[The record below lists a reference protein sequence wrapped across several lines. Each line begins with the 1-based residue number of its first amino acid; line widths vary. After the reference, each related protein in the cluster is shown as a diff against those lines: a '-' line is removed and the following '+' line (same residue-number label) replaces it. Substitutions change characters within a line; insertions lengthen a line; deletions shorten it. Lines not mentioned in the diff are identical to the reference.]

1 MPQNVDSA
9 DSHETTEPTTQKH
22 WPLLAPVA
30 IQRIKRLFS
39 VEGASNAS
47 FDKSMDISPEKVSD
61 GMRPCSSPV
70 SRVEN
75 MKAGEMVRVKAQDA
89 KSGGESIPSAP
100 TLVCASIDDV
110 ASLPSTSIE
119 STTDYIPIKNAVINE
134 HQICNP
140 QSISTPPTMLGSF
153 EMDEKKD
160 LRLLPSHTSD
170 VNEEIKA
177 SDEHKSADYDCS
189 RDNKSIVC
197 DVDKIESL
205 VLASQPSS
213 DILSTVTVKHKESM
227 LEKEESLSS
236 PGNGSIAL
244 FPPKILEKNINEEC
258 VASQLSSSKEVIA
271 HKKSS
276 TNPSIV
282 LSTIDTKQNS
292 NDQLQKLSPAL
303 YLNIDSSNSC
313 GNHARKSPVTVQE
326 WVDSIPISP
335 HL

>member
-1 MPQNVDSA
+1 MPQNVDSP

-47 FDKSMDISPEKVSD
+47 FEKSMDISPDKVSD
-61 GMRPCSSPV
+61 SMRPCSSP
-70 SRVEN
+70 SSCVEN
-75 MKAGEMVRVKAQDA
+75 KKAEEMVRVKAQDA
-89 KSGGESIPSAP
+89 KSGEKSIPSVP
-100 TLVCASIDDV
+100 TLACASIDGITP
-110 ASLPSTSIE
+110 LPSTSNQ
-119 STTDYIPIKNAVINE
+119 STTNYIPIENAVINE
-134 HQICNP
+134 HQNCNP
-140 QSISTPPTMLGSF
+140 QPISTPPTMLGSF
-153 EMDEKKD
+153 EMEEKKD
-160 LRLLPSHTSD
+160 LRLISSHASD

-189 RDNKSIVC
+189 RDKSIVC

-205 VLASQPSS
+205 VLASEPSS
-213 DILSTVTVKHKESM
+213 DILSTVAVKDKESM
-227 LEKEESLSS
+227 LEEKESPSS
-236 PGNGSIAL
+236 PGNGSIATL
-244 FPPKILEKNINEEC
+244 FPSKILEKNLNEEC
-258 VASQLSSSKEVIA
+258 VASQLSSSSKVIS
-271 HKKSS
+271 HRKSS

-292 NDQLQKLSPAL
+292 NEQLEKLSPAL
-303 YLNIDSSNSC
+303 YLNIDSSSSC

-326 WVDSIPISP
+326 WVDSIPTSP